1 MNWQVVQFLL
11 PAFCICLILTGI
23 HVYLGIHVLSRG
35 VIFVDL
41 ALAQIAA
48 LGATVAFLIGL
59 PHEGGVTYF
68 VSLAFTLIGAAL
80 FAATRNVE
88 KRRIPQEAI
97 IGVTYAISSAAI
109 IILTDKSSHGAEHIK
124 DMLVGNILWVSWQDV
139 LTTLCLYSVIS
150 VFHYKYRKQF
160 FLLSLEPEK
169 AKTQKLSLKFW
180 DLLFYSSFGF
190 VITSSVKVAGVL
202 LVFSYLVV
210 PSIIGMLF
218 STTIKGRL
226 GIGWSVG
233 FLASVFGL
241 TASYIFDLP
250 TGACLVV
257 LFGILLLIAGAIRWF
272 TS

>member
-1 MNWQVVQFLL
+1 MSWEIIQFLL

-23 HVYLGIHVLSRG
+23 HVYLGIHVISRG

-48 LGATVAFLIGL
+48 LGATAAFLLGL
-59 PHEGGVTYF
+59 PHEGGATYF
-68 VSLAFTLIGAAL
+68 VSLTFTLVGAAI
-80 FAATRNVE
+80 FAATRNIE

-124 DMLVGNILWVSWQDV
+124 DMLVGNILWVSWEDV
-139 LTTLCLYSVIS
+139 LTTLGLYSVIS
-150 VFHYKYRKQF
+150 VFHYKFRKK
-160 FLLSLEPEK
+160 FLMISLHPEEAK
-169 AKTQKLSLKFW
+169 AKKLSLKLW
-180 DLLFYSSFGF
+180 DLLFYASFGL

-218 STTIKGRL
+218 SASIKGRL
-226 GIGWSVG
+226 AIGWSVG
-233 FLASVFGL
+233 FLASIFGL
-241 TASYIFDLP
+241 TASYLFDLP

-257 LFGILLLIAGAIRWF
+257 LFGILLLLAGVIRWF
-272 TS
+272 VK

>member
-1 MNWQVVQFLL
+1 MNWQIVQFLL
-11 PAFCICLILTGI
+11 APFCICLILTGI

-59 PHEGGVTYF
+59 PHEGGATYF
-68 VSLAFTLIGAAL
+68 VSLAFTLVGAAL

-88 KRRIPQEAI
+88 KRKIPQEAI

-124 DMLVGNILWVSWQDV
+124 DMLIGNILWVSWKDV
-139 LTTLCLYSVIS
+139 LTTLGLYSVIS
-150 VFHYKYRKQF
+150 LFHYKFRKQF
-160 FLLSLEPEK
+160 LMISLHPEE
-169 AKTQKLSLKFW
+169 AKQNKLSLKLW

-218 STTIKGRL
+218 SSTVKGRL
-226 GIGWSVG
+226 AIGWTVG

-241 TASYIFDLP
+241 TASYVFDLP

-257 LFGILLLIAGAIRWF
+257 LFGVLLFFAGILRWF
-272 TS
+272 LK

>member
-1 MNWQVVQFLL
+1 MLFR
-11 PAFCICLILTGI
+11 
-23 HVYLGIHVLSRG
+23 S
-35 VIFVDL
+35 L

-48 LGATVAFLIGL
+48 LGATAAFLMGL
-59 PHEGGVTYF
+59 PHEGGATYF
-68 VSLAFTLIGAAL
+68 VSLDFTLMGAAV

-124 DMLVGNILWVSWQDV
+124 DMLVGNILWVTWPEV
-139 LTTLCLYSVIS
+139 LTTLALYSIIS
-150 VFHYKYRKQF
+150 IFHYRFRKQF
-160 FLLSLEPEK
+160 LLISLNPEE
-169 AKTQKLSLKFW
+169 AKKQKLSLKLW

-218 STTIKGRL
+218 SHSVKGRL
-226 GIGWSVG
+226 AIGWTVG
-233 FLASVFGL
+233 FLASIIGL
-241 TASYIFDLP
+241 TASYVFDLP

-257 LFGILLLIAGAIRWF
+257 LFGLLLLFSGVMRWF
-272 TS
+272 LK